1 MIKQELKEFCASV
14 AENADRDILFPCGL
28 YAFLHEDTEDFRSM
42 DARERD
48 SRLMQT
54 FSLKTQAIV
63 PESMRGF
70 RGRALCLR
78 GLCGHC
84 VIYLDGACV
93 GEWHS
98 PPAVFYI
105 AMPAQKDTFSLEIR
119 FPAREFP
126 MDVGV
131 FGGVEMIAF
140 SADLITDVYTEQ
152 AHKNEKCEFFV
163 RAKTLCG
170 LVGVE
175 MVATLYSPSGEIHY
189 LGLVNGEGRIAL
201 PAVQRFR
208 PKGTG
213 IVGLYRLVVTL
224 YYEGQPADSFE
235 TTIGFRK
242 ITLSKDG
249 ESIPFE
255 MLVDDAPYF
264 IKGAKISAHPA
275 AMEAESISA
284 FTRAL
289 PSFVKMGGNAVYAT
303 GESGLLPKH
312 VYALCDRLGLFV
324 FQQLPKPWAETE
336 LSAYFAELKAAL
348 GALINHPSLA
358 LLVLPEGV
366 SPSSEIG
373 RAIKGFFAFTYP
385 YLGVRAADL
394 PGLADIATVSSMP
407 GPVAIRRYLPMEARR
422 IFSYA
427 MESAQSSPQE
437 MISMLNA
444 AAERFPYGSSLE
456 DVCYVTSLASSA
468 AAEASLAKSIDQS
481 TVAGFLGGTLFEGG
495 VSVRPSLMDCVME
508 RKALYFEL
516 KKAFSP
522 LFLYVCAQNEA
533 VSVTLAAVEEKEI
546 RVITRLMDNANHLI
560 GEWEDACSVSRGAP
574 FVLKKNLPDV
584 KGHEREYYVLVS
596 VYEGEK
602 LLCEKAGLFVPEKHF
617 RFMYPAVQCEIK
629 GNGRSYELAIS
640 ASAYV
645 RSLRL
650 SFSKMAATF
659 EKNYFDIVSDSKI
672 LVSVETDE
680 VTTARLLE
688 AQLRMRSLYDVGRIC
703 EQDLLDE
710 RDFDA

>member
-14 AENADRDILFPCGL
+14 ATNAGRDVLLPSSL
-28 YAFLHEDTEDFRSM
+28 YAFLHEDVEDFRSM
-42 DARERD
+42 EARERG
-48 SRLMQT
+48 SRLMQE
-54 FSLKTQAIV
+54 FSLKAQAIV

-84 VIYLDGACV
+84 NIYLDGARV

-98 PPAVFYI
+98 PPAVLYI
-105 AMPAQKDTFSLEIR
+105 AMPAEKDTFSLEIR
-119 FPAREFP
+119 FPERDTP
-126 MDVGV
+126 MDVGL
-131 FGGVEMIAF
+131 FGGAEMIAF

-163 RAKTLCG
+163 RVKTLCG

-235 TTIGFRK
+235 TTVGFRK
-242 ITLSKDG
+242 ITLSKEGD
-249 ESIPFE
+249 SIPFE

-275 AMEAESISA
+275 EMEAESISA

-303 GESGLLPKH
+303 GECGLLPEH
-312 VYALCDRLGLFV
+312 VYALCDRRGLFV
-324 FQQLPKPWAETE
+324 VQQLPKPWSETE
-336 LSAYFAELKAAL
+336 LSDYFAELKITI

-358 LLVLPEGV
+358 FLVLPEGI
-366 SPSSEIG
+366 SAGSEIG
-373 RAIKGFFAFTYP
+373 RAIKGFFAFTFP
-385 YLGVRAADL
+385 YLGVRAAHL
-394 PGLADIATVSSMP
+394 PGLADIASVSSMP
-407 GPVAIRRYLPMEARR
+407 GPVAVRRYLPMEARR

-444 AAERFPYGSSLE
+444 AAERFPYGASLE
-456 DVCYVTSLASSA
+456 DVCYVTSLASSM
-468 AAEASLAKSIDQS
+468 AAEGSLAKFIDQS
-481 TVAGFLGGTLFEGG
+481 AVAGFWGGTLFEGG
-495 VSVRPSLMDCVME
+495 VSVRPSLMDCVLE

-516 KKAFSP
+516 RKAFSP
-522 LFLYVCAQNEA
+522 VFLYVAAQNEA
-533 VSVTLAAVEEKEI
+533 VSVTLASTEEKELH
-546 RVITRLMDNANHLI
+546 VVTHLMDNANHSI
-560 GEWEDACSVSRGAP
+560 GEWEDDCSVSCGSP
-574 FVLKKNLPDV
+574 FVLRKNLPDV
-584 KGHEREYYVLVS
+584 KGHEREYYVWVC
-596 VYEGEK
+596 VYEGEQ
-602 LLCEKAGLFVPEKHF
+602 LLCEKTGLFVPEKHF
-617 RFMYPAVQCEIK
+617 RFLYPAVQCEIK
-629 GNGRSYELAIS
+629 GSGRSYELAIT

-645 RSLRL
+645 RALRL

-688 AQLRMRSLYDVGRIC
+688 AQLRMRSLYDIGRIC

-710 RDFDA
+710 KDFD